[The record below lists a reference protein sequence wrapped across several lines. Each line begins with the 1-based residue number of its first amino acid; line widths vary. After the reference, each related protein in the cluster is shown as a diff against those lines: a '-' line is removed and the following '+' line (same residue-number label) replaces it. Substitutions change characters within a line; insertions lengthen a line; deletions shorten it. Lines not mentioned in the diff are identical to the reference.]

1 MEEKNNMPDSILNRG
16 EIYKTIFELS
26 PEAIVLLDPKGN
38 VMTVN
43 ERIHDWLGF
52 DTKDIIGKNIL
63 TLPFI
68 PPRSKP
74 KIIAK
79 FTQRVLGKTV
89 PPYEAEFVHADGR
102 TLIGM
107 IYATPI
113 RTEEGKV
120 IGDLILADDITERK
134 QVQNSLED
142 SEERYRNV
150 VERANDGICVLKD
163 HELIFV
169 NTRFAMLVGCEPD
182 EIIFTNVDQYI
193 HPEDLDDFKSF
204 YDKHLSGKE
213 ESSRFDT
220 SLINTKGLRIDIEV
234 SASFF
239 FYRSEQRTLVFIRDI
254 TDRKK
259 IETELREFKT
269 ISDRANYGV
278 AILDL
283 KGELTYVNNTFA
295 RLHGYKIEELKG
307 RNRSILYQP
316 EQLEKALMLDQKILA
331 RGGVSGQELWQTRK
345 DGTIFPALISGAVIK
360 NEEDDPLYVA
370 ATMIDITESKLAEH
384 RVIESEE
391 KYRTLV
397 QNLNIGVYRIE
408 GGDNGKFIHLNTAMA
423 KIFGYNSVDIFME
436 LPVTSLY
443 QDQKGR
449 IAFLNKIVQK
459 GFVKDYE
466 LELRKNDGTPIIAAC
481 SAQVEYDED
490 GNIQW
495 IDGVLEDVTER
506 KLAERKLAEQKIQ
519 LDKVNQDLKWKIE
532 QLEAAFNHIKRL
544 EGLMPICAS
553 CKKMLVEGEDP
564 KVKKSW
570 VPFETFISERTDAS
584 FTHGLCPECV
594 KKMYGD
600 IKK

>member
-1 MEEKNNMPDSILNRG
+1 MEDKNKDSDSALNRV
-16 EIYKTIFELS
+16 EIYKTIFKSS
-26 PEAIVLLDPKGN
+26 PEAIVLLDTKGKVLN
-38 VMTVN
+38 AN

-52 DTKDIIGKNIL
+52 KTKDIIGKNIL

-79 FTQRVLGKTV
+79 FTQRVLGKTIL
-89 PPYEAEFVHADGR
+89 PYEVEFIDVNGKVV
-102 TLIGM
+102 TGM

-113 RTEEGKV
+113 HSEEGKI
-120 IGDLILADDITERK
+120 IGDLILADDITERR
-134 QVQNSLED
+134 QAQDALED

-163 HELIFV
+163 HELVFV
-169 NTRFAMLVGCEPD
+169 NTRFAILAGYEPE
-182 EIIFTNVDQYI
+182 EIVSTNIEQYI
-193 HPEDLDDFKSF
+193 HPDYLDNFKKDYDL
-204 YDKHLSGKE
+204 HLSGKE
-213 ESSRFDT
+213 GSSRFDT
-220 SLINTKGLRIDIEV
+220 SLINSSGVKIDIELN
-234 SASFF
+234 ASFF
-239 FYRSEQRTLVFIRDI
+239 FYRSAQRTLIFIRDI
-254 TDRKK
+254 TERKK

-283 KGELTYVNNTFA
+283 KGELTYVNDTFA
-295 RLHGYKIEELKG
+295 SLHGYRVEDLKG
-307 RNRSILYQP
+307 KNRSMLYKP
-316 EQLEKALMLDQKILA
+316 EQLGKALMLDQKILA
-331 RGGVSGQELWQTRK
+331 TGGISAQELWQTRK
-345 DGTIFPALISGAVIK
+345 DGTVFPALISGAVIK
-360 NEEDDPLYVA
+360 NEKDEPLYVA
-370 ATMIDITESKLAEH
+370 ATMIDITESKLTEH

-397 QNLNIGVYRIE
+397 QNLNIGAYRMK
-408 GGDNGKFIHLNTAMA
+408 GGEKGEFIQINGAMT
-423 KIFGYNSVDIFME
+423 KIFGYDSDDALMKTPGVNI
-436 LPVTSLY
+436 Y
-443 QDQKGR
+443 QDPNCRKE
-449 IAFLNKIVQK
+449 FLKEIMQK
-459 GFVKDYE
+459 GFVKHYE

-481 SAQVEYDED
+481 SARIEYDEA
-490 GNIQW
+490 GNIKW
-495 IDGVLEDVTER
+495 MDGVIEDITEN
-506 KLAERKLAEQKIQ
+506 KLFERKLAEQKEQ
-519 LDKVNQDLKWKIE
+519 LDKVNEDLKWKVE

-564 KVKKSW
+564 KNKQSW

-594 KKMYGD
+594 KRMYGD